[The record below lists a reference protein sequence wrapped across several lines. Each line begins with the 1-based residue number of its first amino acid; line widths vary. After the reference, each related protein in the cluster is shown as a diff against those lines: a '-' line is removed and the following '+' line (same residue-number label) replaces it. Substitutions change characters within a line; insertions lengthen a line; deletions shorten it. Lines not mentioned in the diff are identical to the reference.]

1 MLKDRRYRL
10 ALVIGLAFMISV
22 SSSQSWAAE
31 EKYPSG
37 QIEIICGM
45 VAGGP
50 ADLLTRAVARGFE
63 KYMGA
68 TVVPG
73 NKVGGGGIVATTAV
87 ANSKPDGRTLAV
99 LAETSML
106 TAIALGRATYSLA
119 DLRSIGQIALF
130 PNVLAVRS
138 DSEWKTF
145 QQFLDHARKNPGM
158 KYAHPGIGS
167 TIFLKMENMNKF
179 GKMGMVGLPF
189 KGDPE
194 IVAALLGGHVPVGG
208 SVMTNFKSHIDSGE
222 LRVLLSFEP
231 PELLGLDPKIP
242 TVESVFG
249 KALGDIDVPF
259 SLVAPSKTPDSIIK
273 VLVGNLQKVVKDP
286 EFVSTLQKIFLIPAF
301 VDGKTVNEK
310 NLPEK
315 MERIKQILARIDMPK

>member
-1 MLKDRRYRL
+1 MGRNRRHRL
-10 ALVIGLAFMISV
+10 ALVIGLASV
-22 SSSQSWAAE
+22 LCIFFSPSWAAE

-37 QIEIICGM
+37 QIDIICGM

-63 KYMGA
+63 KYLSVTA
-68 TVVPG
+68 VPG
-73 NKVGGGGIVATTAV
+73 NKVGGGGIVATTTV
-87 ANSKPDGRTLAV
+87 ANAKPDGRTLAV
-99 LAETSML
+99 LAETSVL
-106 TAIALGRATYSLA
+106 TAIALGRATYNLA
-119 DLRSIGQIALF
+119 ELRSVGQIALF

-145 QQFLDHARKNPGM
+145 QQFLDSARKNPGM

-208 SVMTNFKSHIDSGE
+208 SVMTNFKTHIDSGE
-222 LRVLLSFEP
+222 LRVLASFDP

-242 TVESVFG
+242 VVENVFG
-249 KALGDIDVPF
+249 KELGDIDVPF
-259 SLVAPSKTPDSIIK
+259 SLVAPAKTPDSIMK
-273 VLVGNLQKVVKDP
+273 VLEENLQKVIKDP
-286 EFVSTLQKIFLIPAF
+286 EFVATLQKIFLVPAF

-310 NLPEK
+310 NLPMK
-315 MERIKQILARIDMPK
+315 MEKIKQILSRIDMPK

>member
-1 MLKDRRYRL
+1 MGKNRISRC
-10 ALVIGLAFMISV
+10 ALVTGLAFMLCISF
-22 SSSQSWAAE
+22 SPSWAAE

-73 NKVGGGGIVATTAV
+73 NKVGGGGIVATTTV
-87 ANSKPDGRTLAV
+87 ANAKPDGRTLAV

-106 TAIALGRATYSLA
+106 TAIALGRATYNLA
-119 DLRSIGQIALF
+119 DLRSVGQIALF

-145 QQFLDHARKNPGM
+145 QQFLDFARKNPGM
-158 KYAHPGIGS
+158 KYAHPGVGS

-208 SVMTNFKSHIDSGE
+208 SVMTNFKTHIDSGE
-222 LRVLLSFEP
+222 LRVLASFDP

-242 TVESVFG
+242 VVESVFG
-249 KALGDIDVPF
+249 KELGDIDVPF
-259 SLVAPSKTPDSIIK
+259 SLVVPAKTPDAMVK
-273 VLVGNLQKVVKDP
+273 VLEENLQKIVKDS
-286 EFVSTLQKIFLIPAF
+286 EFVATLQKIFLVPAF
-301 VDGKTVNEK
+301 VDGKMVNEK

-315 MERIKQILARIDMPK
+315 MVRIKQILARIDLPK

>member
-1 MLKDRRYRL
+1 MGRNRRHRL
-10 ALVIGLAFMISV
+10 ALVIGLASMLCIFFSP
-22 SSSQSWAAE
+22 SWAAE
-31 EKYPSG
+31 EKVPSG
-37 QIEIICGM
+37 QIDIICGM

-63 KYMGA
+63 KYLGVTA
-68 TVVPG
+68 VPG
-73 NKVGGGGIVATTAV
+73 NKVGGGGIVATTTV
-87 ANSKPDGRTLAV
+87 ANAKPDGRTLAV
-99 LAETSML
+99 LAETSVL
-106 TAIALGRATYSLA
+106 TAIALGRATYNLA
-119 DLRSIGQIALF
+119 ELRSVGQIALF

-145 QQFLDHARKNPGM
+145 QQFLDSARKNPGM

-208 SVMTNFKSHIDSGE
+208 SVMTNFKTHIDSGE
-222 LRVLLSFEP
+222 LRVLASFDP
-231 PELLGLDPKIP
+231 AELVGLDPKIP
-242 TVESVFG
+242 VVENVFG
-249 KALGDIDVPF
+249 KELGDIDVPF
-259 SLVAPSKTPDSIIK
+259 SLVAPAKTPDSIMK
-273 VLVGNLQKVVKDP
+273 VLEENLQKVIKDP
-286 EFVSTLQKIFLIPAF
+286 EFVATLQKIFLVPAF

-310 NLPEK
+310 NLPMK
-315 MERIKQILARIDMPK
+315 MEKIKQILSRIDMPK